1 MTESVTYSMKVR
13 VPGGFTAEKGGV
25 LQVDAYDVIDAN
37 VPKETADVLV
47 NVQPSEAGKVKALL
61 ICSDNYT
68 DLSFTVDEGETSI
81 SLEAP
86 MLLAGSGAVA
96 LLGETQNNF
105 TFANA
110 GTNDANVRIFV
121 ARMAVGD
128 AGV

>member
-1 MTESVTYSMKVR
+1 MKVR

-47 NVQPSEAGKVKALL
+47 NVRPSEAGKVKALL

-68 DLSFTVDEGETSI
+68 DLSFTVDEGVTPI

-96 LLGETQNNF
+96 LLGETQKDFLF
-105 TFANA
+105 TNS
-110 GTNDANVRIFV
+110 GTTDANVRIFV
-121 ARMAVGD
+121 ARMAISEP
-128 AGV
+128 